1 MLIFV
6 MFIFLSQQLE
16 VVPLYG
22 DIQIPV
28 FSYIKKSPNYEAHKS
43 TWSCDSSNGSQY
55 NLLEHLSSIR
65 EDHTRYISQL
75 ARHSN
80 KVGHVTSVQPMG
92 IRSSQDS
99 FD

>member
-1 MLIFV
+1 MIFSCV
-6 MFIFLSQQLE
+6 QQLE

-43 TWSCDSSNGSQY
+43 FWTCESSSQAGLQY
-55 NLLEHLSSIR
+55 NLLEQLVGIR
-65 EDHTRYISQL
+65 EDHTRYISEL

-80 KVGHVTSVQPMG
+80 RVSCTSLLK
-92 IRSSQDS
+92 ILDH
-99 FD
+99 